1 MGNGESYDQYITTEF
16 ERIRNSKKTKHDYLE
31 LEDILRFQSPPAH
44 PTQDLD
50 LTHLGTL
57 FVMERSKTG
66 KFYLDEVIAFVTLY
80 LEKHAKN
87 KTNVDFLKE
96 FQGYCTLQLWNFVS
110 VRGGQEAFVE
120 WFCKLFSRNRLI
132 IFRKY
137 PDIKYLSRDT
147 IKTLHEILNIS
158 KTYGLGFQNFFE
170 LCQQVAKEQN
180 LSKTGKRMDDLVPLE
195 VITMFAADFIR
206 GFVTYMQ
213 ELGFESDM
221 VVS

>member
-1 MGNGESYDQYITTEF
+1 
-16 ERIRNSKKTKHDYLE
+16 
-31 LEDILRFQSPPAH
+31 
-44 PTQDLD
+44 
-50 LTHLGTL
+50 
-57 FVMERSKTG
+57 
-66 KFYLDEVIAFVTLY
+66 
-80 LEKHAKN
+80 
-87 KTNVDFLKE
+87 
-96 FQGYCTLQLWNFVS
+96 LQLWNFVS